1 MIENRSSKSCAP
13 AGFTCVTVHAV
24 TNPIAIPER
33 TRMIASK
40 QSDNASSWASVP
52 PDETFPMRVGGKV
65 NMGLVGNCV
74 HAPQQW
80 NYREERWAIWTIGRP
95 IGAGLVECGSGL
107 GRDLGREFCVD
118 KHHIPAR
125 ITPRGDARNG
135 RPRGLLV

>member
-80 NYREERWAIWTIGRP
+80 NYREERWAFWTIGRP
-95 IGAGLVECGSGL
+95 IGAGLVAKLRWKLRFSGFGSL
-107 GRDLGREFCVD
+107 QKRWVNHPEVICTA
-118 KHHIPAR
+118 PSAR
-125 ITPRGDARNG
+125 PLR
-135 RPRGLLV
+135 